1 MGLDD
6 VVTSLDSLN
15 TATLRSAIE
24 FQGFT
29 KTITSAAAGTEGAG
43 KAWTTFSRLVSGSP
57 IWALQN
63 KARAYLSILAGFEN
77 RSKAN
82 TKAKKEEEQKF
93 VKKVHAM
100 KEVNEQYKFMNENIK
115 EAIEETKLQGM
126 AFEEVY
132 GTKVRASMHK
142 IAIEEENLIKLQKKK
157 MPPTTAHK
165 RQRDNQIKA
174 LRAKIDVEKENLATM
189 QKLHDSTT
197 EAIKNTKEYALAI
210 AAGAS
215 EQMAM
220 AQGSLQL
227 QARMKDLKADEKE
240 MTRAAK
246 EAYAFD
252 EKRIETAKKMAA
264 VQAKAMGLSKK
275 ETKKAVKTAGRMQKK
290 KMDKEQGIILG
301 TLAKEKDKELL
312 PDINDLKPLLALAAP
327 VAGIFKLAKDRKKLA
342 LKMMKFTNSVK
353 SVLDIAFR
361 YFMFGVIAIIGFMA
375 LIPVFFAIKD
385 MIEPFKK
392 DIMHYGGRL
401 IDFGKDIFGVIKAFM
416 DDGFDEGIKKI
427 GPLVDTAIGLLVDLG
442 QGLFMIGSAL
452 LLGLIDMALNFVT
465 KFLTDP
471 EFREPIIERLFQI
484 GKIILAAWFVKT
496 LLANAI
502 HLVGIYALPAMM
514 LVVGFI
520 LLYKIGKWFYQNYM
534 MIFEAIGDFL
544 FVVGTK
550 TLEALDYIFTGGWLD
565 GLKKMLYSVGNWAID
580 KAGDLFDWFANG
592 GVVGTSPMQIVGE
605 RGPELVSL
613 PKGSRINTAQQTKS
627 MVANSGSQVNTYITI
642 NARDTSDA
650 ELRRIADRIGSMVN
664 SKINRTTSS
673 RTLG

>member
-1 MGLDD
+1 M
-6 VVTSLDSLN
+6 
-15 TATLRSAIE
+15 
-24 FQGFT
+24 
-29 KTITSAAAGTEGAG
+29 
-43 KAWTTFSRLVSGSP
+43 
-57 IWALQN
+57 
-63 KARAYLSILAGFEN
+63 AGFEN

-82 TKAKKEEEQKF
+82 TKAQKAEEQKF
-93 VKKVHAM
+93 VQKVKAM
-100 KEVNEQYKFMNENIK
+100 KKVNEQFKFMNEQIK
-115 EAIEETKLQGM
+115 EAIEETKLQDM
-126 AFEEVY
+126 AFEDVY
-132 GTKVRASMHK
+132 GTKVTKSLNQIADAKMKIYRLTKKEAEMTDLLTKKKDKVPEPIKAQVIPDLEKQIELIKSKASVERIALEAK
-142 IAIEEENLIKLQKKK
+142 IASEEK
-157 MPPTTAHK
+157 
-165 RQRDNQIKA
+165 
-174 LRAKIDVEKENLATM
+174 NLAVM
-189 QKLHDSTT
+189 KEHHEATT

-290 KMDKEQGIILG
+290 KMRKEQDIILD
-301 TLAKEKDKELL
+301 TQIKEKGIGM
-312 PDINDLKPLLALAAP
+312 PDIGDLKPLLALAAP

-342 LKMMKFTNSVK
+342 LKMMKFTNAAK
-353 SVLDIAFR
+353 NVLDIAFR
-361 YFMFGVIAIIGFMA
+361 YFMFGVIAVIAFMT

-385 MIEPFKK
+385 MIEPFKQ
-392 DIMHYGGRL
+392 DIMHFGGRL
-401 IDFGKDIFGVIKAFM
+401 IDFGKDIFGVVKAFM
-416 DDGFDEGIKKI
+416 DGGFDEGIKKI
-427 GPLVDTAIGLLVDLG
+427 GPLVDTAIGLLIDLG
-442 QGLFMIGSAL
+442 QGLFKIGTML
-452 LLGLIDMALNFVT
+452 LFGLIDMALNFVT

-502 HLVGIYALPAMM
+502 QLAGVYALPAMM

-520 LLYKIGKWFYQNYM
+520 LLYKVGKWFYENYM
-534 MIFEAIGDFL
+534 IVIDAIGDFL

-550 TLEALDYIFTGGWLD
+550 TIQALTYIFTGGWLD
-565 GLKKMLYSVGNWAID
+565 GLKKLLYSVGDWAID
-580 KAGDLFDWFANG
+580 KFNDLLDLFANG

-613 PKGSRINTAQQTKS
+613 PKGSRIRTAQQTKS

-650 ELRRIADRIGSMVN
+650 ELRRIADRIGNMVN
-664 SKINRTTSS
+664 SKINRSTSS

>member
-1 MGLDD
+1 MAEGMDN
-6 VVTSLDSLN
+6 VINSLDSLN
-15 TATLRSAIE
+15 TATLRSAVE
-24 FQGFT
+24 FQGFA
-29 KTITSAAAGTEGAG
+29 KTITKAADATTKAGRN
-43 KAWTTFSRLVSGSP
+43 WTIFSRLVSGTP
-57 IWALQN
+57 VWALQN
-63 KARAYLSILAGFEN
+63 KLRAYLSILGTFEEK
-77 RSKAN
+77 SQAN
-82 TKAKKEEEQKF
+82 TKAMKEEEQRF
-93 VKKVHAM
+93 VKKVKAM
-100 KEVNEQYKFMNENIK
+100 GKVNEQFEAMNTLMDK
-115 EAIEETKLQGM
+115 AIEQEIKIGGPFESNLKNLQGINK
-126 AFEEVY
+126 E
-132 GTKVRASMHK
+132 
-142 IAIEEENLIKLQKKK
+142 L
-157 MPPTTAHK
+157 
-165 RQRDNQIKA
+165 
-174 LRAKIDVEKENLATM
+174 KENA
-189 QKLHDSTT
+189 
-197 EAIKNTKEYALAI
+197 EAVQTALTNTKEYALAI

-215 EQMAM
+215 EKMAM
-220 AQGSLQL
+220 ASATMQL
-227 QARMKDLKADEKE
+227 NARMKDLQADEKN

-252 EKRIETAKKMAA
+252 TKRIKVAETLARKRAEAAGMSKKGIKAQMKGA
-264 VQAKAMGLSKK
+264 AKAEKKQMG
-275 ETKKAVKTAGRMQKK
+275 R
-290 KMDKEQGIILG
+290 EQDIILD
-301 TLAKEKDKELL
+301 TTIKEKGIGL
-312 PDINDLKPLLALAAP
+312 PDVGDLKPLLALAAP

>member
-1 MGLDD
+1 MGEIDD
-6 VVTSLDSLN
+6 VVTSLDNLN
-15 TATLRSAIE
+15 TTTLRSAVE
-24 FQGFT
+24 FQGFA
-29 KTITSAAAGTEGAG
+29 KTITKAADTTTKAGRN
-43 KAWTTFSRLVSGSP
+43 WTIFSRLVSGSP

-63 KARAYLSILAGFEN
+63 KLRAYLAILGTFEEK
-77 RSKAN
+77 SQAN
-82 TKAKKEEEQKF
+82 TKAMKEEEQRF
-93 VKKVHAM
+93 VKKVKAM
-100 KEVNEQYKFMNENIK
+100 EEVNEQFMAMNILMDAAVQQELDYGK
-115 EAIEETKLQGM
+115 
-126 AFEEVY
+126 AFE
-132 GTKVRASMHK
+132 TDLA
-142 IAIEEENLIKLQKKK
+142 NLANKDSALQKN
-157 MPPTTAHK
+157 A
-165 RQRDNQIKA
+165 KA
-174 LRAKIDVEKENLATM
+174 V
-189 QKLHDSTT
+189 Q
-197 EAIKNTKEYALAI
+197 EAMENTKEYALAI

-215 EQMAM
+215 EKMAM
-220 AQGSLQL
+220 ASATMQL
-227 QARMKDLKADEKE
+227 SARMKDLKADEKD

-290 KMDKEQGIILG
+290 KMRKEQDIILD
-301 TLAKEKDKELL
+301 TTIKEKGTGL
-312 PDINDLKPLLALAAP
+312 PDVGDLKPLLALAAP

-342 LKMMKFTNSVK
+342 LKMMKFTNIVK
-353 SVLDIAFR
+353 GVLDIAFR

-416 DDGFDEGIKKI
+416 DGGFDEGIKKI

-514 LVVGFI
+514 LVVGFV
-520 LLYKIGKWFYQNYM
+520 LLYKVGKWFYQTYGIILDKM
-534 MIFEAIGDFL
+534 YDFVKWIGNQIWDA
-544 FVVGTK
+544 V
-550 TLEALDYIFTGGWLD
+550 DYLYGGGFIED
-565 GLKKMLYSVGNWAID
+565 AKKMFYTLGNWIID

-664 SKINRTTSS
+664 NKINRTTSS

>member
-29 KTITSAAAGTEGAG
+29 KTITSAAASTEGAG

-82 TKAKKEEEQKF
+82 TKAQKEEEQKF

-126 AFEEVY
+126 AFEEIY

-252 EKRIETAKKMAA
+252 TKRIKVAETLARKRAEAAGMSKKGIKAQMKGA
-264 VQAKAMGLSKK
+264 AKAEKKQMG
-275 ETKKAVKTAGRMQKK
+275 R
-290 KMDKEQGIILG
+290 EQDIILD
-301 TLAKEKDKELL
+301 TTIKEKGIGL
-312 PDINDLKPLLALAAP
+312 PDVGDLKPLLALAAP